1 MAVTAQHRRAS
12 VGGWR
17 PWGRR
22 WATTA
27 IRAAWE
33 QICLYGAIG
42 PDHPRARRF
51 GAFGAGS
58 LVAFPSGSLYNEQW
72 IRIGEGSMIGP
83 WVSLSAGMAP
93 GQQMLAYPVV
103 DIGSRVV
110 IGRGSHIVGHLRI
123 EIGDD
128 VQTGPYVYITDQN
141 HAYLDPDQPIG
152 IQRPCDAPVSIGAG
166 SWLGAGVTV
175 LPGSRIG
182 RNVTVGAGAVV
193 TGDLPDHCVAVGA
206 PARVVKRFE
215 VDQGWLAI
223 VGDRSGE
230 MEMDGNRATCRGRR
244 S

>member
-1 MAVTAQHRRAS
+1 M
-12 VGGWR
+12 
-17 PWGRR
+17 
-22 WATTA
+22 
-27 IRAAWE
+27 
-33 QICLYGAIG
+33 YGAIG
-42 PDHPRARRF
+42 PDHPRAKRF
-51 GAFGAGS
+51 GAFGVGS

-72 IRIGEGSMIGP
+72 IQIGDSTMIGP

-123 EIGDD
+123 EIADD

-152 IQRPCDAPVSIGAG
+152 VQRPHDAPVSIGAG

-175 LPGSRIG
+175 LPGAHIG

-193 TGDLPDHCVAVGA
+193 TGDLPDYSVAVGA

-215 VDQGWLAI
+215 VDRGWLA
-223 VGDRSGE
+223 VAGDRAGE
-230 MEMDGNRATCRGRR
+230 PVMDRGWRAFGGRTL
-244 S
+244 